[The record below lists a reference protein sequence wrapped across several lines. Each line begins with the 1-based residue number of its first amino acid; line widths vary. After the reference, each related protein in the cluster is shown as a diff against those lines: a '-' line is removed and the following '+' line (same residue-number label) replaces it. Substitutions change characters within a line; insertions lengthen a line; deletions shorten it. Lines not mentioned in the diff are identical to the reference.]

1 MSGFDLR
8 FVIPVVIN
16 LLKSQTKAHPWDWD
30 AFSLLHNPN
39 EVSWIK
45 ISFHISLL
53 VLFSCTSITFT
64 RRPSPNTALI
74 CFQFGNFSPH
84 IAVSF
89 VCSLVFPQALFW
101 FLYPAILIFSYLIL
115 GWVNVQLSAFP
126 VGTFQLSFSLIPQQV
141 QANVHL
147 DPQLNFSLCIGFR
160 ELGCGDGGEGVG
172 SVRELALPVMGDEC
186 PSHATDF
193 SSLLLAFFPRWSNS
207 TMVSSVLTGVAL
219 LKVLAI
225 VWLGIVWWADF
236 AFAPPVVGFFLRVW
250 YRRLLQL
257 FLNLND

>member
-1 MSGFDLR
+1 MCVCVFFFFFFFFFEGNIVKGFVTKMSGFDLR

-16 LLKSQTKAHPWDWD
+16 LLKSQTKAHTGDWD

-101 FLYPAILIFSYLIL
+101 FVYPAILIISHLIL

-126 VGTFQLSFSLIPQQV
+126 VGTFQLSFSLTAQQV
-141 QANVHL
+141 QANVRM
-147 DPQLNFSLCIGFR
+147 DPQ
-160 ELGCGDGGEGVG
+160 V
-172 SVRELALPVMGDEC
+172 PVPQVNIDIAEDTDDEN
-186 PSHATDF
+186 
-193 SSLLLAFFPRWSNS
+193 LLL
-207 TMVSSVLTGVAL
+207 
-219 LKVLAI
+219 
-225 VWLGIVWWADF
+225 
-236 AFAPPVVGFFLRVW
+236 
-250 YRRLLQL
+250 
-257 FLNLND
+257 